1 MQPKLQR
8 IFSKLQL
15 AKAEGVQEIDI
26 LDDLETSNNA
36 RVIKHRLNK
45 LLGRGSVTTKNG
57 IWYLDKG
64 YWEISPMEFRDIIIA
79 YELSSTRKIVFWS
92 MSAALIITLLLGLII
107 GLNYEIAFIWLD

>member
-26 LDDLETSNNA
+26 LDDLESSNYA
-36 RVIKHRLNK
+36 RVIKFNLNRY
-45 LLGRGSVTTKNG
+45 LGKETVSKVNG

-64 YWEISPMEFRDIIIA
+64 YWDITPVEFRDIIIS
-79 YELSSTRKIVFWS
+79 YELRKLKQVLFWS
-92 MSAALIITLLLGLII
+92 FAVAVLIAIILGILVGLTLEFEYAIT
-107 GLNYEIAFIWLD
+107 

>member
-79 YELSSTRKIVFWS
+79 YELSSTRKIVCWS
-92 MSAALIITLLLGLII
+92 MGIALVAIFFLGLLAGLLL
-107 GLNYEIAFIWLD
+107 EFEDV

>member
-64 YWEISPMEFRDIIIA
+64 YWEISPIEFRDIIIS
-79 YELSSTRKIVFWS
+79 YELNNTRKIVFWS
-92 MSAALIITLLLGLII
+92 MSIALVAIFFLGLLAGLLL
-107 GLNYEIAFIWLD
+107 EF